1 MALHEAVRLG
11 DVKKV
16 KDLIRLG
23 VHVNAVDEE
32 HCGETPLHC
41 ACSRG
46 NPLLARLLIKSG
58 ARISLT
64 DNNAHTPVQRACE
77 EGRNLELLQMLRKR
91 VDDVGVLLYWSI
103 KGGWPE
109 GTEYLLSDSAT
120 VDQGRFKDLVRLKH
134 TPERAQCIQQLHS
147 AMQPLPFALSKNQQ
161 QRLDTFLKSGE
172 EPAPKLRRSGR
183 GEPKGEDSEQPAE
196 SEDLVMDEAD
206 SPAGELLKT
215 DLKSISFSELRRLC
229 SQLGLPQGSHPT
241 KEELLLL
248 LQEKQ
253 KTLQAPSTSPAKLSQ
268 SPDKNSALSL
278 SPRFTAQVAMSAPAE
293 NLTFGE
299 LRSLA
304 SNLNL
309 PQGSNPTRA
318 SLTKLVQEAQ
328 RAGGV
333 TPPPG
338 EEVGDSKQ
346 SAGTKRKR
354 ITRDNGSPEP
364 LRPKRARTS
373 PRIASQPRS
382 LSRPIPPQESLA
394 SEQPPTEGSERTVV
408 QVEKATQDEIL
419 REKQQRDLRERQ
431 LQVQQQ
437 QQRQQQQQQLH
448 QQRLHQQRLLQ
459 EQRQQQL
466 LLQQQQQQQQLRAI
480 REAEN
485 TERVK
490 NSGNI
495 MPSTGT
501 HVAISSRSY
510 QTIASAAKGQG
521 SAKISARPEAT
532 RNPRPILQVASNGY
546 VDSQAL
552 LNEFQHKYTT
562 SQQRAMELEQ
572 RLNDLKLS
580 LELERTSKERA
591 LQRERQL
598 TTDVETMQQ
607 LLTDTRGS
615 LNEFRLQWYTEKEAY
630 RVTIDSELKEIEEKR
645 KLLARQESQLDP
657 WMSVMDE
664 GLLEPISIVS
674 QQKQKLEKQK
684 SRIADL
690 KRQLNDEILLWEI
703 EKKELS
709 FGSIKVASSP
719 PGVILQGFW
728 KRTPVA
734 LHSISHPKATQSM
747 RSLFKREISTLRR
760 LRHPNLIVCYG
771 VCSEDE
777 SLTVVT
783 ELCGRSTLKAVLC
796 EANRAQL
803 TAARCLNLALQ
814 IAKALQ
820 FLHEAGVV
828 HNYLMPEHCILT
840 DHWVVKVRGFG
851 IAGVLDVV
859 SPKDVLQ
866 CYAYNAPEVFEALPD
881 LLLRRKEMRKKR
893 DVFSFGVIL
902 AQIFTQQQP
911 WKDLSQ
917 QAVAQKVLRGERA
930 FSALPGHVPS
940 CIRSLVTSC
949 WDHEP
954 EKRPSFDQVVHLL
967 QECTA

>member
-1 MALHEAVRLG
+1 MAEA
-11 DVKKV
+11 
-16 KDLIRLG
+16 
-23 VHVNAVDEE
+23 
-32 HCGETPLHC
+32 
-41 ACSRG
+41 
-46 NPLLARLLIKSG
+46 
-58 ARISLT
+58 
-64 DNNAHTPVQRACE
+64 
-77 EGRNLELLQMLRKR
+77 EGPMVELL
-91 VDDVGVLLYWSI
+91 D
-103 KGGWPE
+103 
-109 GTEYLLSDSAT
+109 
-120 VDQGRFKDLVRLKH
+120 
-134 TPERAQCIQQLHS
+134 
-147 AMQPLPFALSKNQQ
+147 
-161 QRLDTFLKSGE
+161 
-172 EPAPKLRRSGR
+172 
-183 GEPKGEDSEQPAE
+183 
-196 SEDLVMDEAD
+196 
-206 SPAGELLKT
+206 T
-215 DLKSISFSELRRLC
+215 DLDSISFSELRRLC

-248 LQEKQ
+248 LQQKQ
-253 KTLQAPSTSPAKLSQ
+253 RTQRELRRSSSRGSSARSKARESSPEPSAVPE
-268 SPDKNSALSL
+268 
-278 SPRFTAQVAMSAPAE
+278 VEVSAPADT
-293 NLTFGE
+293 LSFGE

-304 SNLNL
+304 STLNL

-318 SLTKLVQEAQ
+318 SLTKLVKDAQ
-328 RAGGV
+328 KAVGNATPSAEESGDGKGAG
-333 TPPPG
+333 
-338 EEVGDSKQ
+338 SKRRR
-346 SAGTKRKR
+346 S
-354 ITRDNGSPEP
+354 TRDIESPDT

-373 PRIASQPRS
+373 PRIAIQPPS
-382 LSRPIPPQESLA
+382 LSRPIPAQESLA
-394 SEQPPTEGSERTVV
+394 LDQSSGAGKESAAKRQEAKKKQEALLRQKQEQ
-408 QVEKATQDEIL
+408 
-419 REKQQRDLRERQ
+419 DLRQRQ
-431 LQVQQQ
+431 IHVQQQ
-437 QQRQQQQQQLH
+437 QQRQQQQQLLH
-448 QQRLHQQRLLQ
+448 QQRQQQQRQQQQRLLQ
-459 EQRQQQL
+459 EQRQQQQQQL
-466 LLQQQQQQQQLRAI
+466 LHHQQQQLQQQQQQQQQERLKALR
-480 REAEN
+480 E
-485 TERVK
+485 TESKVRATGGATVIT
-490 NSGNI
+490 SG
-495 MPSTGT
+495 GT
-501 HVAISSRSY
+501 QVALSSRSY
-510 QTIASAAKGQG
+510 QSNSSVAAKVQGQ
-521 SAKISARPEAT
+521 AKISPRAETVRG
-532 RNPRPILQVASNGY
+532 PRPPLLQVAGGGY
-546 VDSQAL
+546 VDPQAL

-657 WMSVMDE
+657 WMSVIDD

-690 KRQLNDEILLWEI
+690 KRQLNEQILLWEI

-719 PGVILQGFW
+719 PGTILQGFW

-747 RSLFKREISTLRR
+747 RSLFKREISALRR

-814 IAKALQ
+814 VAKALQ

-866 CYAYNAPEVFEALPD
+866 CYAYN
-881 LLLRRKEMRKKR
+881 
-893 DVFSFGVIL
+893 G
-902 AQIFTQQQP
+902 
-911 WKDLSQ
+911 
-917 QAVAQKVLRGERA
+917 
-930 FSALPGHVPS
+930 
-940 CIRSLVTSC
+940 
-949 WDHEP
+949 
-954 EKRPSFDQVVHLL
+954 
-967 QECTA
+967 